1 VSRRPRLTS
10 DLLVRKGQA
19 IPTGGFAHAGIEL
32 SQPLPAPAAR
42 GAARVNGVPAPAPLA
57 VDAAPA
63 RSPGRRTATAAR
75 EARVAL
81 TLRLDRERHRRLKVF
96 SARRQQ
102 STQEVLLEALDAYLE
117 ACGADCACLQAGPED
132 CARN

>member
-32 SQPLPAPAAR
+32 SQPLPAPAAL
-42 GAARVNGVPAPAPLA
+42 GPARVNGAAAPGPLT
-57 VDAAPA
+57 VDAA
-63 RSPGRRTATAAR
+63 RSPGRRRAGAAR